1 MEGRRNG
8 RISARLI
15 MARGNIKNLGD
26 WDGDGKPGG
35 AKSPQPGDGTMAD
48 DNDKAE
54 AKKVLLE
61 QAKALDM
68 DVDKRWSVETL
79 AEKVMEAQDAAR
91 DNKRADFEAKANTWV
106 VLLRAAF
113 PVEDERHEIGE
124 TIKVTEA
131 MADRW
136 YAAGVALP
144 GKAPQAD

>member
-1 MEGRRNG
+1 
-8 RISARLI
+8 

-48 DNDKAE
+48 DNKAE

-61 QAKALDM
+61 QAKALGM
-68 DVDKRWSVETL
+68 EVDGRWSVERL
-79 AEKVMEAQDAAR
+79 AEEVMAAQEGQKDA
-91 DNKRADFEAKANTWV
+91 KKADFEAKANTWV
-106 VLLRAAF
+106 VLQRAAF
-113 PVEDERHEIGE
+113 PTEDERHEIGE
-124 TIKVTEA
+124 TIKVTEE

-144 GKAPQAD
+144 GKAPKAD